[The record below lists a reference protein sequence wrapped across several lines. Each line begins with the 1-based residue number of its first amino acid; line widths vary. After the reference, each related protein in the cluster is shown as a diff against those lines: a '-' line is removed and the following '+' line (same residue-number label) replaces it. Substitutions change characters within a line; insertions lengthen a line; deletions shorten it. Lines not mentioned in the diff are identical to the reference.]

1 MFKGQ
6 LRRVL
11 KGMQGYDCMMRVR
24 CSKGM
29 FIHFTP
35 IEPVFFFYLS
45 TNSYQLS
52 SPSTGLQIEKYYG
65 NFHFQNQSSPELAFG
80 ILDSDKAISVS
91 LSHTQK
97 LDPRGYAFLQSAVLY
112 TTVEGE
118 RRVRV
123 CNLALNVVEMAGNVF
138 QFAEFEAT
146 VCHMTREGDILI
158 RC

>member
-1 MFKGQ
+1 MPYS
-6 LRRVL
+6 LL
-11 KGMQGYDCMMRVR
+11 
-24 CSKGM
+24 
-29 FIHFTP
+29 
-35 IEPVFFFYLS
+35 YLL

-65 NFHFQNQSSPELAFG
+65 NFYFQNQSSPELGFG

-112 TTVEGE
+112 TTVKGE

-138 QFAEFEAT
+138 QFAEFETT
-146 VCHMTREGDILI
+146 VCHMTREGEIFI
-158 RC
+158 QCRR

>member
-1 MFKGQ
+1 LYDEGALF
-6 LRRVL
+6 
-11 KGMQGYDCMMRVR
+11 QGYVYTLPTY
-24 CSKGM
+24 
-29 FIHFTP
+29 FP
-35 IEPVFFFYLS
+35 ILFYLS
-45 TNSYQLS
+45 TNSYELP

-97 LDPRGYAFLQSAVLY
+97 LDPRGYAYLQNAVLY
-112 TTVEGE
+112 TTAKGE

-138 QFAEFEAT
+138 QFAEFETT

-158 RC
+158 DVDDSWS